1 MYDHVLTRFDERD
14 RAVLEGKTFPD
25 ACDVIRAVLTSGLD
39 RAMTA
44 ANDASGGGGGGGG
57 KGHRGRAK
65 ETAPSTRAAKKPA
78 DPARPTR
85 DDDAVV
91 ATLVRDAVARIV
103 ASGAPVTLAHGRAA
117 ANEPPP

>member
-1 MYDHVLTRFDERD
+1 MRRDPSGFNVGAGPGDDCGER
-14 RAVLEGKTFPD
+14 RE
-25 ACDVIRAVLTSGLD
+25 R
-39 RAMTA
+39 RR
-44 ANDASGGGGGGGG
+44 GGGG
-57 KGHRGRAK
+57 KGHRGKGSKKAAA
-65 ETAPSTRAAKKPA
+65 APSTSAKKPA

-103 ASGAPVTLAHGRAA
+103 ASGVPVTLAHGGAA

>member
-1 MYDHVLTRFDERD
+1 
-14 RAVLEGKTFPD
+14 
-25 ACDVIRAVLTSGLD
+25 
-39 RAMTA
+39 MTA

-57 KGHRGRAK
+57 KAHRGKGQK
-65 ETAPSTRAAKKPA
+65 ETAPSTRGKKPA

>member
-1 MYDHVLTRFDERD
+1 
-14 RAVLEGKTFPD
+14 
-25 ACDVIRAVLTSGLD
+25 
-39 RAMTA
+39 MTA

-57 KGHRGRAK
+57 KGHRGKGSKKAAA
-65 ETAPSTRAAKKPA
+65 APSTSAKKPA

-103 ASGAPVTLAHGRAA
+103 ASGVPVTLAHGGAA